1 MTSYFKP
8 SLLYAF
14 DNPISQINHSLLY
27 LQTMIEFPDPKLAD
41 DEGLIAQGGAL
52 TPEFLLSAYCQGI
65 FPWFCEDEP
74 ILWWS
79 PNPRMVLLPEKF
91 KLQKSLRQVIN
102 KSIFELR
109 VDTAF
114 REVITHCS
122 KIPRPAQ
129 DETWIT
135 NDIIEGYT
143 KLHELGFAHSF
154 ESYFEGEL
162 VGGLYGISIGNCFF
176 GESMFF
182 TKTDASKVAFYHL
195 VQFALKNNFAFIDAQ
210 QPTDHLASL
219 GAKPIHRKEFLELLE
234 ESLKKETLQ
243 SKWTKQD

>member
-1 MTSYFKP
+1 MV
-8 SLLYAF
+8 
-14 DNPISQINHSLLY
+14 
-27 LQTMIEFPDPKLAD
+27 EFPDPRLAD
-41 DEGLIAQGGAL
+41 DDGLIAHGGEL

-65 FPWFCEDEP
+65 YPWFCEDEP

-79 PNPRMVLLPEKF
+79 PNPRMVLLPENF
-91 KLQKSLRQVIN
+91 KLRKSLQQVIRRGT
-102 KSIFELR
+102 FEVK

-114 REVITHCS
+114 KEVITQCS
-122 KIPRPAQ
+122 KIARPAQ

-135 NDIIEGYT
+135 NDMVSAYI

-154 ESYFEGEL
+154 ESYYQGKL

-195 VQFALKNNFAFIDAQ
+195 VQFAQKHNFAFIDAQ
-210 QPTDHLASL
+210 QETEHLKSL
-219 GAKPIHRKEFLELLE
+219 GAEIIPREEFLEQLT
-234 ESLKKETLQ
+234 ETLKQ
-243 SKWTKQD
+243 KTMQCKWTNLI